1 VSTNHVMSTRRN
13 RSCRKLPRLATRR
26 STAVVVLTLLLT
38 ALGTACSGR
47 SRIPAAPPPELE
59 PAPTDAQA
67 LQPRAAE
74 PEEPRPAT
82 TSLAAAAAVH
92 SEADLETPPL
102 PPPLPEARAK
112 EELQE
117 QEQEPEPQARP
128 SPQPAPRSA
137 AGERPAGAEGDP
149 PWLVY
154 EQVYGLNDL
163 SFEPGGA
170 ELEEAHRALLDQL
183 LARLRLEDAGYL
195 IEIRGHTDASGPQE
209 ANLALGERRARA
221 VRDYLHR
228 EGGLPLH
235 RLSTLSLGAAQPLAD
250 NATAEGRARN
260 RRVTVV
266 VLRPTLYAPG
276 PEGGDAA
283 RQPDEPPPATRP
295 PPDI

>member
-1 VSTNHVMSTRRN
+1 MSTRRN

-112 EELQE
+112 EEL

>member
-112 EELQE
+112 EEL